1 MVHRTR
7 RYQTL
12 LLQSLFSKYIQWHDD
27 PRWKH
32 VWIAFAI
39 WVIMR
44 YVSEANHRWLQ
55 GFVRIYNICLI
66 SEGIKLQPHTWISS
80 SPPSLPV
87 TPHTSKSTHT
97 PLSISFPIIICSSP
111 SLPILPPYPLR
122 CSMGCRITHSRKNN
136 YLIFGKWNFL
146 RTNLTDRTML
156 TLENIGKLF
165 RMVRENI
172 WFSADLS
179 CNSVRLLPTI
189 PGPAEP
195 TRESLRNHR
204 QVPRAIHSGVGRTH
218 YQDGNVCRASKP
230 QQESGHAWAGV
241 DPSQRNINEDPR

>member
-44 YVSEANHRWLQ
+44 YVSDYKVSSAYIISVSSARESS
-55 GFVRIYNICLI
+55 YNLTLE
-66 SEGIKLQPHTWISS
+66 SPVP
-80 SPPSLPV
+80 PPSLPV

-97 PLSISFPIIICSSP
+97 PLSISFPIIFCSSP

-146 RTNLTDRTML
+146 RTNLTDRSML
-156 TLENIGKLF
+156 TLEDIGKLF

-179 CNSVRLLPTI
+179 CNSVRLLTTI
-189 PGPAEP
+189 PGLAEP
-195 TRESLRNHR
+195 TKESLLCCWMLE
-204 QVPRAIHSGVGRTH
+204 I
-218 YQDGNVCRASKP
+218 
-230 QQESGHAWAGV
+230 
-241 DPSQRNINEDPR
+241 

>member
-1 MVHRTR
+1 MGHHALC
-7 RYQTL
+7 Q
-12 LLQSLFSKYIQWHDD
+12 
-27 PRWKH
+27 
-32 VWIAFAI
+32 
-39 WVIMR
+39 
-44 YVSEANHRWLQ
+44 WLQ
-55 GFVRIYNICLI
+55 GFVRIHNICLI

-165 RMVRENI
+165 RIVRENI
-172 WFSADLS
+172 WFSADPS
-179 CNSVRLLPTI
+179 CNSIRFLQQFETQHSLSEGLLRCRLL
-189 PGPAEP
+189 GC
-195 TRESLRNHR
+195 SLIFMWRRHSVHTKR
-204 QVPRAIHSGVGRTH
+204 SGFVWRFEYVPQTF
-218 YQDGNVCRASKP
+218 
-230 QQESGHAWAGV
+230 
-241 DPSQRNINEDPR
+241 